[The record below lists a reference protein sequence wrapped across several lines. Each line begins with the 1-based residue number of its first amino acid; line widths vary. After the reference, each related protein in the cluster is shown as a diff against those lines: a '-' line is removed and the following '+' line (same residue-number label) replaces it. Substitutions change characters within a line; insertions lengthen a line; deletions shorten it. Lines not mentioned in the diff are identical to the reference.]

1 MSNDYK
7 VVPKDSGDREFMP
20 LNSANPIVANA
31 LAWQRAINAKDSN
44 GKELKVGDRIKV
56 QIDMHGPWEGGG
68 VVTALK
74 PYRIVEFKDVFGHI
88 NTIQENSVLKV

>member
-1 MSNDYK
+1 MSKYK
-7 VVPKDSGDREFMP
+7 VGDKVM
-20 LNSANPIVANA
+20 NSANPIVANA
-31 LAWQRAINAKDSN
+31 LVWQRAINAKDSN

-56 QIDMHGPWEGGG
+56 QIDMYGPWEGGG

-74 PYRIVEFKDVFGHI
+74 PYRIVEYKDVFGHI